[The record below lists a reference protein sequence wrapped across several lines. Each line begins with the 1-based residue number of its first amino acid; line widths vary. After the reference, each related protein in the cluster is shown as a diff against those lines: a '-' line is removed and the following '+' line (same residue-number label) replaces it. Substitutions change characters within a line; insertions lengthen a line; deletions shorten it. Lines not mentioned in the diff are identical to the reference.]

1 MENVATTGANP
12 SLPVPVRAPGPGLGL
27 RKTVCRQRVAAGNP
41 AGMTTKEFDMLP
53 LGAPVRG

>member
-1 MENVATTGANP
+1 MGRPIPMFDFYTGANP
-12 SLPVPVRAPGPGLGL
+12 SLRAPGPGL